1 MIMYKKLLF
10 TGSMLSILILG
21 FSTNHIMAQNV
32 TTNASNTAG
41 NMTTSAAQAASKLGQ
56 NASSVMDKAA
66 DKLGSELGR
75 LKQNMSNAG
84 TELGQNMSTVGTDL
98 LNKTEEAAK
107 KVGNGAA
114 DILSNISGEIKEG
127 INGK

>member
-10 TGSMLSILILG
+10 TGSMFSILILT

-98 LNKTEEAAK
+98 LNKTEDAAK

>member
-1 MIMYKKLLF
+1 MYKKLLF
-10 TGSMLSILILG
+10 TASMLSILILAY
-21 FSTNHIMAQNV
+21 SINHIMAQNA
-32 TTNASNTAG
+32 TKNASNTAG
-41 NMTTSAAQAASKLGQ
+41 NMTTSAAHAASKLGQ
-56 NASSVMDKAA
+56 NASSVMDRAA
-66 DKLGSELGR
+66 DKLGFELGR
-75 LKQNMSNAG
+75 LKQNMSTAG